1 LPQNNLNS
9 TLDNTYEVSILMK
22 QKEKMKRE
30 KYNLDLSFSSK
41 LLDFKETEKET
52 LKNSLELFSPL
63 SSTGH

>member
-1 LPQNNLNS
+1 
-9 TLDNTYEVSILMK
+9 MK